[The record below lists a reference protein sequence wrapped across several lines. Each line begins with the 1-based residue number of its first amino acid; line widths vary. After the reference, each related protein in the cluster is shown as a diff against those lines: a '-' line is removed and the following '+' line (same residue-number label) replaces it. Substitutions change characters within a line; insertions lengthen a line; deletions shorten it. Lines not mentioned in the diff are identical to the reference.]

1 MAGTATAV
9 QTAVTLSN
17 MAATAAEHT
26 GGGLPNGG
34 VAGTDGQP
42 KGRELFTDEVLAL
55 FCLHQTCCL
64 PHEVCMELIPFR
76 NLPPEDVTH

>member
-17 MAATAAEHT
+17 MAATAAEQT
-26 GGGLPNGG
+26 GGGLSNGG
-34 VAGTDGQP
+34 GAGTDGQP

-55 FCLHQTCCL
+55 NCLHQTCCL
-64 PHEVCMELIPFR
+64 PHRSLCGLVVCRILLPEV
-76 NLPPEDVTH
+76 VTC